1 MYVKLN
7 KVLSLWIIIQR
18 WYEWDREM
26 RIICTWYGLGK
37 GKNSPPF
44 YYFPFFMHLS
54 AERQGVEF
62 FNWGM
67 QLGEKG
73 SKIGKMTKFSNV
85 YWCKL
90 WFCSQ
95 DLPTHSRFV
104 SCHTLGQV
112 HSDWVRRVKYIP
124 AKEFVISCSGSGKDS
139 LVVRD
144 IDDKKRKTYTFKVAK
159 VNTMP

>member
-1 MYVKLN
+1 ML
-7 KVLSLWIIIQR
+7 LPHFLMDS
-18 WYEWDREM
+18 
-26 RIICTWYGLGK
+26 T
-37 GKNSPPF
+37 
-44 YYFPFFMHLS
+44 
-54 AERQGVEF
+54 AERPRLGVY
-62 FNWGM
+62 NWVCNVERREERG
-67 QLGEKG
+67 
-73 SKIGKMTKFSNV
+73 IGKIIKFSDV
-85 YWCKL
+85 FWCKL

-112 HSDWVRRVKYIP
+112 HSDWVRRVRYIP

-159 VNTMP
+159 VNTMPLDNFCFKIFKWIVCKLFNLRSKMDCKFGVR